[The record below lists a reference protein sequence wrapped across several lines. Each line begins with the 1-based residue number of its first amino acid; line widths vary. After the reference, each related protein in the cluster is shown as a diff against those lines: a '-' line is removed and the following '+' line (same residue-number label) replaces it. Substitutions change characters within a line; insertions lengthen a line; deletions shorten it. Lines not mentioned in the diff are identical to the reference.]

1 MTAGS
6 QAPTGR
12 VIGFASAVLLVL
24 LLATSGWPQ
33 GSTPPPEAPPVAC
46 SVAQHPAVAFAA
58 AEPQAPAFSIA
69 SGRRARGPEPQ
80 AARFSPRPQRRSRRR
95 AIPRR
100 SPARP
105 HGADPSLNSIRP
117 S

>member
-69 SGRRARGPEPQ
+69 SDREARRPRVAPRPARVDSWGLPRARAPTS
-80 AARFSPRPQRRSRRR
+80 AR
-95 AIPRR
+95 A
-100 SPARP
+100 
-105 HGADPSLNSIRP
+105 
-117 S
+117 

>member
-46 SVAQHPAVAFAA
+46 SVAQHPAVVFAA

-69 SGRRARGPEPQ
+69 SGREARRPRVAPRPARVDSWGLPRARAPTS
-80 AARFSPRPQRRSRRR
+80 AR
-95 AIPRR
+95 A
-100 SPARP
+100 
-105 HGADPSLNSIRP
+105 
-117 S
+117 